1 MPEPITPT
9 PVAPEPAPT
18 TDPTPTAPVDGT
30 TPPTSTPQ
38 APASPPTPVRPDGV
52 SDTEWSA
59 LGDPGKAA
67 LVRERAASA
76 QAVAELAALRKQID
90 DANKSAEQRAADDL
104 KAAQEAAA
112 ANAAKALRY
121 EVAAEAGIPLALAA
135 RLTGSTREEIAAD
148 AETFKTLIPAGATPP
163 RTPAPDPGQGPR
175 PIEPDPDAEYQQY
188 AASMKLPSVRK

>member
-1 MPEPITPT
+1 
-9 PVAPEPAPT
+9 
-18 TDPTPTAPVDGT
+18 
-30 TPPTSTPQ
+30 
-38 APASPPTPVRPDGV
+38 V
-52 SDTEWSA
+52 SDAEWSA

-76 QAVAELAALRKQID
+76 QATAELAALRKQIE
-90 DANKSAEQRAADDL
+90 DANKSAEQRTADDL

-121 EVAAEAGIPLALAA
+121 EVAAEAGIPLTLAA

-148 AETFKTLIPAGATPP
+148 AEALKALIPAGATPP
-163 RTPAPDPGQGPR
+163 RNPAPDPGQGPR
-175 PIEPDPDAEYQQY
+175 PDEPDPDAEYEKY